1 MARNIEIKARV
12 ADLTAARARA
22 LAAGARVHAVEV
34 QTDRYYTVDGAHRV
48 KLRTIAGG
56 RAELVEYRRPEA
68 TGVRASDYTVTPV
81 RDEAAGLLPGA
92 AGRRRASWSASGAR
106 SCCATTSASISTR
119 STASA
124 RSSSSKPWSTS
135 ATTSATCRAQ
145 VGTLMRALGLER
157 RRLIRASYAE
167 LLDQRSSAIST
178 GVTKA

>member
-12 ADLTAARARA
+12 ADLAAARTRA

-68 TGVRASDYTVTPV
+68 AGVRASDYTVTSV
-81 RDEAAGLLPGA
+81 RDAA
-92 AGRRRASWSASGAR
+92 AGRCLVPRGAPRVVVRKRREILLCDNVRIHLDEVDGLGTFIELEAVLDER
-106 SCCATTSASISTR
+106 HDE
-119 STASA
+119 
-124 RSSSSKPWSTS
+124 
-135 ATTSATCRAQ
+135 ATCRAQ
-145 VGTLMRALGLER
+145 VGTLMRALGLRDEA
-157 RRLIRASYAE
+157 LIRASYAE
-167 LLDQRSSAIST
+167 LLDQRFSAIST